1 MSHTCTKGVY
11 PTDSHNN
18 NDINNRTPLD
28 RELRETKIRGS
39 REGFLESRS
48 VHLNVFQGNFS
59 CRGCIRAI
67 LVPSANH

>member
-11 PTDSHNN
+11 ATDSHNH

-28 RELRETKIRGS
+28 HELMETKIRGS

-48 VHLNVFQGNFS
+48 AHLE
-59 CRGCIRAI
+59 R
-67 LVPSANH
+67 VPG